1 MSIRRASGLV
11 TRWLAVDIAVVD
23 YDPGWAARFEVER
36 GALAHVLSP
45 WLHGGIHHIGST
57 AVPGLAAKP
66 ILDIMAGVRDLRSAV
81 AAVPV
86 LQGLSYG
93 HGDHRPDALWFYK
106 PASPGLAERTCQL
119 HLTEPGS
126 SLWRERLPFRDALR
140 ADPELAREYQD
151 LKLRLGS
158 SATGLEDYT
167 AGKRAF
173 VSAVLARSGI
183 QLLPR

>member
-1 MSIRRASGLV
+1 M
-11 TRWLAVDIAVVD
+11 
-23 YDPGWAARFEVER
+23 AAR
-36 GALAHVLSP
+36 
-45 WLHGGIHHIGST
+45 GIHHVGST
-57 AVPGLAAKP
+57 AVPGPGAKR
-66 ILDIMAGVRDLRSAV
+66 ILDIMSGVRELRSAV

-86 LQGLSYG
+86 LQRLSYG
-93 HGDHRPDALWFYK
+93 HAHHRPGALWFCK
-106 PASPGLAERTCQL
+106 PASASLQERTCQL

-126 SLWRERLPFRDALR
+126 SMWRQRLAFRDALR
-140 ADPELAREYQD
+140 ADPELPREYQH

-158 SATGLEDYT
+158 CATSLAEHT